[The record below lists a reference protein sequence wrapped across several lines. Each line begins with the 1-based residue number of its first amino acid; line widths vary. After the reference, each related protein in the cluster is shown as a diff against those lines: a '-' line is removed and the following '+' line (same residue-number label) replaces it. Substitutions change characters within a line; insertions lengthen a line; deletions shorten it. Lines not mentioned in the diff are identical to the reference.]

1 MGMAMH
7 QYYRVHHIAAY
18 LNWKLF
24 GGRASAG
31 NIRWKIR
38 VGKIFTQNTS
48 SVHFGWKKCCF
59 WFSNCNY
66 NMCIFS
72 YYVAHCVSSHF
83 THMGK
88 KAIFWCV
95 KYDEKK
101 KKLQQ
106 SGVIIDWLHQ
116 IIVIQNCA
124 PWFCV
129 LNSEQKNYRSNIS
142 DVLETRMIQKTDR
155 INTFLNCQEYHRV
168 LRNSK

>member
-18 LNWKLF
+18 LNWKLIGEGLQLGIL
-24 GGRASAG
+24 GGKLGLVKSLLKTHLLY
-31 NIRWKIR
+31 IS
-38 VGKIFTQNTS
+38 VG
-48 SVHFGWKKCCF
+48 KKCCF

-83 THMGK
+83 TIWVK
-88 KAIFWCV
+88 KQFFGV
-95 KYDEKK
+95 SNMTKRKK
-101 KKLQQ
+101 MQQ
-106 SGVIIDWLHQ
+106 QGVIIDWLHQ

-142 DVLETRMIQKTDR
+142 DVLETRMI
-155 INTFLNCQEYHRV
+155 
-168 LRNSK
+168 